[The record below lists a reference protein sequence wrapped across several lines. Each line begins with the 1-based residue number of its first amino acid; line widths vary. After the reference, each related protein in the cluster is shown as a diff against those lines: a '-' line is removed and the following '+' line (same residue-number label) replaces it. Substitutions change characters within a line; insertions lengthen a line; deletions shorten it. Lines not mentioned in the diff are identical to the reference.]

1 MLIAF
6 QKLNI
11 TIVIIRHVI
20 FDKLI
25 IKLPINILI
34 GIRQAGVAIIG
45 EGIRVFVG
53 LSTLPPCPFRNIT
66 RVAGRSLSIL
76 RIIIAQMRI
85 EQRAAAV
92 RDLHIRLPPLKI
104 ICHRHIQTSVTRCFA
119 DQFPKVVILIIHS
132 HGILVI

>member
-45 EGIRVFVG
+45 EGIRV
-53 LSTLPPCPFRNIT
+53 SSDSPPCRH
-66 RVAGRSLSIL
+66 VHSEIL
-76 RIIIAQMRI
+76 PA
-85 EQRAAAV
+85 
-92 RDLHIRLPPLKI
+92 
-104 ICHRHIQTSVTRCFA
+104 
-119 DQFPKVVILIIHS
+119 
-132 HGILVI
+132 

>member
-53 LSTLPPCPFRNIT
+53 LSTRRHVHSKYYP
-66 RVAGRSLSIL
+66 RSW
-76 RIIIAQMRI
+76 A
-85 EQRAAAV
+85 
-92 RDLHIRLPPLKI
+92 
-104 ICHRHIQTSVTRCFA
+104 
-119 DQFPKVVILIIHS
+119 
-132 HGILVI
+132 